1 MVLPWAL
8 LVVDMKAEVRFG
20 ASCCWSMETESWVT
34 LPLLVALDSPDTA
47 DCIGPTPVTAW
58 KATSPP
64 LMMAVA
70 MIGIEITM

>member
-1 MVLPWAL
+1 MGVAGRGHERGCR
-8 LVVDMKAEVRFG
+8 VG
-20 ASCCWSMETESWVT
+20 AICCWSIGDRV
-34 LPLLVALDSPDTA
+34 LADVAFEVLAASPDTA
-47 DCIGPTPVTAW
+47 DWIGPTPVTAW